1 MQTRKVKLDY
11 PLERVQ
17 EPVVSYLVK
26 KFDVAPNVLAANID
40 GGKGGWLVLEL
51 QGEDAQIDAA
61 LDWVRS
67 QGIAVNLVA

>member
-1 MQTRKVKLDY
+1 METRKVKLDY

-40 GGKGGWLVLEL
+40 AHKGGWLVLEL
-51 QGEDAQIDAA
+51 QGEAAQIDAA
-61 LDWVRS
+61 LSWVKS
-67 QGIAVNLVA
+67 QGITVQPVP

>member
-40 GGKGGWLVLEL
+40 ARKGGWMLLEL
-51 QGEDAQIDAA
+51 QGEAAQIDAA
-61 LDWVRS
+61 LEWVRS
-67 QGIAVNLVA
+67 QGIAVQLVA